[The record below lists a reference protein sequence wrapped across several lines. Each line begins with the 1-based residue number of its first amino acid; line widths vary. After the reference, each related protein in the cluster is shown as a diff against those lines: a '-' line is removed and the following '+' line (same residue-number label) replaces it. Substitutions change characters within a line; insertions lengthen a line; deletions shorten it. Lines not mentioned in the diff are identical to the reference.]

1 MRVHFPSVERKDEEG
16 IDYPNVPNTSLHG
29 MCGAF
34 VGPHFANPKSDN
46 CKKFA
51 PQNLQIIRNTYFV
64 GKKSNMQ
71 RV

>member
-1 MRVHFPSVERKDEEG
+1 
-16 IDYPNVPNTSLHG
+16 

-46 CKKFA
+46 CKKFP
-51 PQNLQIIRNTYFV
+51 PQNLQIITNTHLWARNQICKEFSE
-64 GKKSNMQ
+64 GEGEGGRF